1 MKTRAALF
9 LITALAIQPQVQAAS
24 GRYLTWIDDNGRV
37 HNSFVGERY
46 GEQQRQAA
54 QRISRSDLARLQEQ
68 GATGWP
74 GSNSGGEQKRR
85 YFTWVDASG
94 NLQNSFYAA
103 GQVPA
108 GQRDY
113 LLPSG
118 ARSTEYIDADVLEG
132 RGYSRPE
139 NGAGY
144 FTWVDE
150 QGRTHNSRVPAK
162 GDEPQAEEGAGQ
174 SVAYTESRQVE
185 FERKAAIL
193 PSLDGQ
199 PSEAMKAL
207 LEGSEER
214 DKSLYQ
220 GLVDQCCGQLPEGDF
235 TELSAEE
242 PRYEELNRFSPS
254 FAFPMGRSY
263 YAALKLPRSGR
274 AYGLRIRSFANRQV
288 VYPSI
293 LFLDEAKRPTRL
305 VSDAVYQLHGETWY
319 RYAYIEGTV
328 QVRANQ
334 GERYALL
341 LTTDEDR
348 SLNTLDNKPFKRP
361 MQDLAVSEAGMQV
374 HEHVDEG
381 AFELAIVR

>member
-1 MKTRAALF
+1 MKT
-9 LITALAIQPQVQAAS
+9 LIPVLLAFSILPTAQAS
-24 GRYLTWIDDNGRV
+24 GGRYLTWIDDSGRV
-37 HNSFVGERY
+37 HNSFVDDRY
-46 GEQQRQAA
+46 SQQQQEAA
-54 QRISRSDLARLQEQ
+54 RRISRSDLERLKEQ
-68 GATGWP
+68 GAAGW
-74 GSNSGGEQKRR
+74 GAAGGEQKRR

-118 ARSTEYIDADVLEG
+118 HRAGEYIDADVLEG

-139 NGAGY
+139 NGTGY
-144 FTWVDE
+144 YTWVDD
-150 QGRTHNSRVPAK
+150 QGRTHNSPVPPKDGTRAV
-162 GDEPQAEEGAGQ
+162 ASVGQ
-174 SVAYTESRQVE
+174 PVAYTESREVV
-185 FERKAAIL
+185 FERKAPIL
-193 PSLDGQ
+193 PALDGQ
-199 PSEAMKAL
+199 PNEAMKAL

-214 DKSLYQ
+214 SRVLYQ
-220 GLVDQCCGQLPEGDF
+220 ELVDQCCGQLSDSAF

-254 FAFPMGRSY
+254 FTFPMGRSY
-263 YAALKLPRSGR
+263 YAAVRLPRSGR
-274 AYGLRIRSFANRQV
+274 EYGLRIRSFANRQV

-348 SLNTLDNKPFKRP
+348 AVKTLDNKPYKRP
-361 MQDLAVSEAGMQV
+361 LQDLSLNETGMQV
-374 HEHVDEG
+374 HEHSDEG